1 MPNLRAA
8 IIKLA
13 HAHPEFRSALLPVLT
28 KKKAGTYNAMVLV
41 QAVKGL
47 VENLHGTRET
57 LPYNEIAVRLVVI
70 YEQLG
75 FILRFLGRNKLKGML
90 TQEIVRNQS
99 IQSALG
105 DLLSLDL
112 DTMDNVHTLMDS
124 SEHPIV

>member
-1 MPNLRAA
+1 M
-8 IIKLA
+8 
-13 HAHPEFRSALLPVLT
+13 
-28 KKKAGTYNAMVLV
+28 
-41 QAVKGL
+41 
-47 VENLHGTRET
+47 
-57 LPYNEIAVRLVVI
+57 VI

-124 SEHPIV
+124 SEHPSV